1 MHNFDAICRSAVF
14 RNIDSNLTK
23 NEKDPKL
30 KLTGKVIER
39 AHSITV
45 DFEASQEPN
54 CLVKVR

>member
-1 MHNFDAICRSAVF
+1 MF

-23 NEKDPKL
+23 NEKGPKL